1 MYHARTE
8 SSGPPAT
15 RIAPPTPE
23 AAKPSAAQAMPP
35 VLYSD
40 HDIHPPGA
48 PPPVAVHDRS
58 RMLSDS
64 IMEDMFEGLPDS
76 LDQADSAGGAGI
88 VDSVDDVD
96 DVDERALSLWP
107 SLAVTLGPRA
117 PLEAGGQLIGGAGA
131 VAAAGRP
138 EADLFLGSSLSQT
151 EGLGRFGVVRS
162 NAGDFV
168 V

>member
-96 DVDERALSLWP
+96 DVDKVVDEVVDEVHPEGVNGVEGERGHF
-107 SLAVTLGPRA
+107 TN
-117 PLEAGGQLIGGAGA
+117 GGQ
-131 VAAAGRP
+131 AAALALWSR
-138 EADLFLGSSLSQT
+138 LGIS
-151 EGLGRFGVVRS
+151 
-162 NAGDFV
+162 
-168 V
+168 